1 MQADRL
7 THLYVDQLRD
17 LYNAETQL
25 VTALPKMAKAANS
38 NELRSGFEQH
48 LEQTRG
54 HVDRL
59 ERVFASLD
67 ESPKGKKCA
76 GMKGLIDE
84 GSELIKEDLPAE
96 ELDAG
101 LIAAAQRVEHYEIAA
116 YGCVRTYAELLGD
129 DENAALLNQTLDE
142 EKETD
147 EKLTEM
153 SKKINV
159 EAMESEATSE
169 EEPEEKPKRGRA
181 RAKSA

>member
-7 THLYVDQLRD
+7 THLFVDQLRD

-38 NELRSGFEQH
+38 DELRNGFEQH

-129 DENAALLNQTLDE
+129 DESAALLNQTLEE

-147 EKLTEM
+147 EKLTEL
-153 SKKINV
+153 SKQINV
-159 EAMESEATSE
+159 QAMEAGQE
-169 EEPEEKPKRGRA
+169 EEPEDKPKRGRA